1 MEMSEIQ
8 AARLLLGGGG
18 AGPGGSQQGPSG
30 LGGYDS
36 ASVRYGTVTAV
47 DAEAGTVTVL
57 LDGQAAPITLTD
69 ATASTRLKV
78 GDRVKIVK
86 QGQSWVID
94 LAGGISRALDASVE
108 EAKKQ
113 FAADK
118 VRMDEHDKAMEQY
131 EKDMAAAKDELAGI
145 DGKISDAVDTA
156 ISQLET
162 PDGGNRIY
170 AGETEPATP
179 DGGFKAGDLWYKTNS
194 SSQITAVKVWNST
207 VWNGYD
213 MVANS
218 ILVAGSVGSTLIAD
232 GAVTTAKIT
241 SGAVT
246 ADQIAA
252 NTITGAEI
260 RADSVDVNEIAS
272 GDIYCNRLTATDGAG
287 YTEMTG
293 NKLEMLDSDSRSLVA
308 IWVEGGVCYINANLA
323 EKIRIGTSSGSVLNI
338 SNGGFI
344 FSSMVPG
351 FRVNGVSAVESF
363 AIAPGSATESFSANV
378 PYSPHKTSYA
388 VVYYRC
394 TYTDAYGSVKFP
406 ITEGGSANVVLKELT
421 AFEAADESIAV
432 GCAENITV
440 ALGNYPNK
448 TFTITRGNPYRF
460 AIKPSGNN
468 VNTNPGPQ
476 FEITQVTLCGA

>member
-8 AARLLLGGGG
+8 AARLLLGGDGN
-18 AGPGGSQQGPSG
+18 AGQAASRQVGQE
-30 LGGYDS
+30 S
-36 ASVRYGTVTAV
+36 ASVRYGEVKSV
-47 DAEAGTVTVL
+47 GAEAGTVTVL
-57 LDGQAAPITLTD
+57 LDGQSQEITLTD

-94 LAGGISRALDASVE
+94 LAGGISRALDTAVSEAS
-108 EAKKQ
+108 A
-113 FAADK
+113 
-118 VRMDEHDKAMEQY
+118 RMDAHDKAMEQY
-131 EKDMAAAKDELAGI
+131 EKDMADAKEELAGMDNKI
-145 DGKISDAVDTA
+145 DSAVKEA
-156 ISQLET
+156 VSQLET
-162 PDGGNRIY
+162 PDGGNHIY
-170 AGETEPATP
+170 AGATEPIP
-179 DGGFKAGDLWYKTNS
+179 PQDGFKAADLWYQTNAD
-194 SSQITAVKVWNST
+194 SQIVAVKIWNGT
-207 VWNGYD
+207 VWNDYD
-213 MVANS
+213 LLANS

-241 SGAVT
+241 AKAIT

-272 GDIYCNRLTATDGAG
+272 GDIYCKRLTAADGAG

-293 NKLEMLDSDSRSLVA
+293 SKLEMFGSGSRSLVA

-323 EKIRIGTSSGSVLNI
+323 EKISIGTNSGSVLNI

-344 FSSMVPG
+344 FSSMMPG

-363 AIAPGSATESFSANV
+363 AIAPGSATESFSAKV

-394 TYTDAYGSVKFP
+394 TYADTVGSVKFP
-406 ITEGGSANVVLKELT
+406 ITEGGSANVVLKD
-421 AFEAADESIAV
+421 FVDVDDSMIV
-432 GCAENITV
+432 GCIENIAV
-440 ALGNYPNK
+440 ALGNSPNK
-448 TFTITRGNPYRF
+448 PFTVTRGKPFRF
-460 AIKPSGNN
+460 AIKASGNSIN
-468 VNTNPGPQ
+468 ASPGSQ
-476 FEITQVTLCGA
+476 FEITQVTLCGE

>member
-8 AARLLLGGGG
+8 AARLLLGGDGR
-18 AGPGGSQQGPSG
+18 AGQAASRQAGQE
-30 LGGYDS
+30 S
-36 ASVRYGTVTAV
+36 ASVRYGEVKSV

-57 LDGQAAPITLTD
+57 LDGQSQEITLTD

-94 LAGGISRALDASVE
+94 LAGGISRALDTEVSKAN
-108 EAKKQ
+108 A
-113 FAADK
+113 
-118 VRMDEHDKAMEQY
+118 RMDAHDKKMEQY
-131 EKDMAAAKDELAGI
+131 EKDMAAAKDELAGM

-162 PDGGNRIY
+162 PDGGNHIY
-170 AGETEPATP
+170 AGADEPTP
-179 DGGFKAGDLWYKTNS
+179 PKDGFKAGDLWYQTNAD
-194 SSQITAVKVWNST
+194 SQIAAVKVWNGT
-207 VWNGYD
+207 VWNGY
-213 MVANS
+213 
-218 ILVAGSVGSTLIAD
+218 
-232 GAVTTAKIT
+232 
-241 SGAVT
+241 
-246 ADQIAA
+246 
-252 NTITGAEI
+252 
-260 RADSVDVNEIAS
+260 EIAS
-272 GDIYCNRLTATDGAG
+272 GDIYCKRLTATDGAG

-293 NKLEMLDSDSRSLVA
+293 SKLEMLDSGSRSLVA

-323 EKIRIGTSSGSVLNI
+323 EKISIGTNSGSVLKI

-344 FSSMVPG
+344 FSSMMPG

-378 PYSPHKTSYA
+378 PYSPRKTSYA

-394 TYTDAYGSVKFP
+394 TYTDTAGSVKFP

-421 AFEAADESIAV
+421 AFEGADESMAL

-440 ALGNYPNK
+440 ALGNLPNK
-448 TFTITRGNPYRF
+448 TFAITRGNPYRF

-468 VNTNPGPQ
+468 INTNPGSQ
-476 FEITQVTLCGA
+476 FEITQVTLCGE

>member
-8 AARLLLGGGG
+8 AARLLLGGDGR
-18 AGPGGSQQGPSG
+18 AGQAASRQAGQE
-30 LGGYDS
+30 S
-36 ASVRYGTVTAV
+36 ASVRYGEVKSV

-57 LDGQAAPITLTD
+57 LDGQAREITLTD
-69 ATASTRLKV
+69 ATASTRLKA

-94 LAGGISRALDASVE
+94 LAGGISRALDTAVF
-108 EAKKQ
+108 EAN
-113 FAADK
+113 A
-118 VRMDEHDKAMEQY
+118 RMDAHDKAMEQY
-131 EKDMAAAKDELAGI
+131 EKDMAAAKDELAGM

-194 SSQITAVKVWNST
+194 SSQITAVKVWNGT

-232 GAVTTAKIT
+232 GAVTTSKIMAKAI
-241 SGAVT
+241 T

-293 NKLEMLDSDSRSLVA
+293 NKLEMLDSGSRSLFS
-308 IWVEGGVCYINANLA
+308 IWVEGGVCYIHANLA
-323 EKIRIGTSSGSVLNI
+323 EKISIGTNSGSLLNI

-421 AFEAADESIAV
+421 AFEAADGSIAV
-432 GCAENITV
+432 GCAERITV

-468 VNTNPGPQ
+468 VNANPGSQ
-476 FEITQVTLCGA
+476 FEITQVTLCGQ